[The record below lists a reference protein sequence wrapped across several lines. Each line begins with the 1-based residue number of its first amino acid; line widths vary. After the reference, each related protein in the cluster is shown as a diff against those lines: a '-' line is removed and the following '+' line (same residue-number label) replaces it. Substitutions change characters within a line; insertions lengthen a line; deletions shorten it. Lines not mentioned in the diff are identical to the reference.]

1 LGGPTGREGCDR
13 ASLERFSKSWRR
25 LGRKYGRAKMLTKS
39 KDLFSSSTSV
49 NPEATRND
57 WAARLAELFDKAEDG
72 SDQAYWLLATV
83 EELRDRLRE
92 IAPAV
97 SDTKELGVALD
108 SAAWLH
114 NAAENIEAEFEALG
128 DAIIRGE
135 RREDQDLRT

>member
-1 LGGPTGREGCDR
+1 
-13 ASLERFSKSWRR
+13 
-25 LGRKYGRAKMLTKS
+25 MLTKS

-135 RREDQDLRT
+135 RREDQDLRTATRWRCPEMDGAFDFQEIEHGGANLSGR